1 MEKKKKK
8 KGKRENFIS
17 FIADWLLSYG
27 KVRSNAL
34 HTVGKSTSIKQ
45 GHGEG
50 TCKKCHL
57 YTNSHSVWWRRDYK
71 MIATAEPLLISLS
84 RRVETFLRSY
94 VPQYTVGI
102 LQEKSSPDKQWSP
115 TVQHRELY
123 PSSSGRTW
131 RKIEYIY
138 EWMNEWMGHYA
149 VQQNLTQYYKSTI
162 L

>member
-1 MEKKKKK
+1 
-8 KGKRENFIS
+8 
-17 FIADWLLSYG
+17 
-27 KVRSNAL
+27 
-34 HTVGKSTSIKQ
+34 
-45 GHGEG
+45 
-50 TCKKCHL
+50 
-57 YTNSHSVWWRRDYK
+57 

-138 EWMNEWMGHYA
+138 EWMNEWVTMLHSRIWHNTINQPYFSFKNIKKIFLNHHQLHLHPQMSKHFFLMPMICPTPTR
-149 VQQNLTQYYKSTI
+149 VYYKPWKII
-162 L
+162 LGQNSNSNILLFSSWGYK